1 MSDQTNPDITV
12 EDLIAYR
19 LKQKIDLASSEQE
32 HEVRVA
38 LYELYVS
45 NEIDVKVEDGEML
58 FCLSGTGE
66 EETPTDDND
75 STVVITDI

>member
-1 MSDQTNPDITV
+1 MSDQTIPDITV

-19 LKQKIDLASSEQE
+19 LKQKIDQASNEQE
-32 HEVRVA
+32 HSVRLA

>member
-58 FCLSGTGE
+58 FCLSGAGE

>member
-32 HEVRVA
+32 HQVRVA

-66 EETPTDDND
+66 EETPADDND

>member
-1 MSDQTNPDITV
+1 MNDQTNPGITV

-19 LKQKIDLASSEQE
+19 LKQKIEQASSEQE

>member
-1 MSDQTNPDITV
+1 MNDQTNPDITV

-32 HEVRVA
+32 HQVRVA

>member
-32 HEVRVA
+32 HQVRVA

>member
-1 MSDQTNPDITV
+1 MSDPTTPDVTIT
-12 EDLIAYR
+12 DLIAWK
-19 LKQKIDLASSEQE
+19 LKQKIEQASSEQE

-45 NEIDVKVEDGEML
+45 HEIDVKVEDGEML

-66 EETPTDDND
+66 EETPADDND

>member
-1 MSDQTNPDITV
+1 MNDQTNPGITV

-19 LKQKIDLASSEQE
+19 LKQKIEQASSEQE
-32 HEVRVA
+32 HSVRLA

-58 FCLSGTGE
+58 FCLSGTGG